1 MCITTFFF
9 ESSVKRLINI
19 NVINLIT
26 RIGSRSS
33 VCDIAFENEA
43 AFKDHFL
50 TTIHN
55 NGSPS
60 EGILDR
66 QEKLQR

>member
-1 MCITTFFF
+1 M
-9 ESSVKRLINI
+9 KRLFNRS
-19 NVINLIT
+19 VINLIT
-26 RIGSRSS
+26 RIGSISS
-33 VCDIAFENEA
+33 VCDIALENEA

-60 EGILDR
+60 EGLLDR

>member
-1 MCITTFFF
+1 M
-9 ESSVKRLINI
+9 
-19 NVINLIT
+19 NLIT
-26 RIGSRSS
+26 RIGSISI

-60 EGILDR
+60 EGLLDR

>member
-1 MCITTFFF
+1 M
-9 ESSVKRLINI
+9 KRLFNRS
-19 NVINLIT
+19 VINLIT

-43 AFKDHFL
+43 AFKDHIL

-55 NGSPS
+55 SGSPS
-60 EGILDR
+60 EGKLGR
-66 QEKLQR
+66 QEKVQSQIF